1 MRYDMTFLI
10 GRLEFVGPFRSGS
23 EIGARPGLFAILC
36 ETNEEFE
43 LLEIDSSEN
52 LASCLDNDEYVS
64 NLSFYQ
70 ENCSGS
76 LCAAVYYT
84 ENLSKKE
91 RMQLKDEL
99 LAAVRDE
106 ESLMSAATA

>member
-1 MRYDMTFLI
+1 MTFLI

-23 EIGARPGLFAILC
+23 EISARPGLFAILC

-43 LLEIDSSEN
+43 LLEIDHCEN
-52 LASCLDNDEYVS
+52 LSSCLDNDEYVS

-84 ENLSKKE
+84 DQLTKRE
-91 RMQLKDEL
+91 RSQLRDEL
-99 LAAVRDE
+99 LASVRNE
-106 ESLMSAATA
+106 EEFAASA

>member
-1 MRYDMTFLI
+1 MRYEMTFLI

-23 EIGARPGLFAILC
+23 EIGVRPGLFAILC
-36 ETNEEFE
+36 ETNDEFE
-43 LLEIDSSEN
+43 LLEVDHAEN
-52 LASCLDNDEYVS
+52 LSSCLDNDEYVS

-84 ENLSKKE
+84 DNLSRKE
-91 RMQLKDEL
+91 RAQLKDEL
-99 LAAVRDE
+99 LACVRDE
-106 ESLMSAATA
+106 EMLVPAAV